1 MDFEPLESLRRNDPA
16 WRLLRADNA
25 ALVLSFVGRVFVED
39 NVRSISATELIG
51 RLDDELH
58 ALNERLGE
66 QTFPKSAKQYLD
78 DWSAPERGWLRKF
91 YPPDSDE
98 VHFDATPAAEKAL
111 SWAESLR
118 HRPFVGT
125 ESRLNT
131 VFDLLRQ
138 MVFGAETDPH
148 ARLEDLHRRRAV
160 LDEEIQ
166 RVERGD
172 FAVLDDSAQRD
183 RYQQF
188 SATARELLADFRE
201 VEANFR
207 NLDRGLRE
215 QIAGWD
221 GGKGEL
227 LDEVVGSRSS
237 IAKSDQG
244 RSFQAFYD
252 LLLSH
257 ERQEEL
263 NELLEKVAELE
274 AVEDSDVRMRYI
286 HHDWLD
292 AAERTQSTIRLLSEQ
307 LRRFLDD
314 QTWLENRR
322 VMDVLRS
329 IEASALKLRE
339 QRDPPVTAELD
350 GTAPTVALPMERPLY
365 TPREKVPLTSTDITE
380 GVTDSDASALFEQ
393 VHVDREVLS
402 ETVRSLLRGRDQ
414 IGLGELLR
422 HHPLEQGLAE
432 LVGYFS
438 LKDPTFEVIFDETV
452 QEDAHWTDEEGTPR
466 RAAIPQI
473 TFARRS
479 QIVGD
484 DN

>member
-1 MDFEPLESLRRNDPA
+1 MDFEQLESLRRNDPA

-25 ALVLSFVGRVFVED
+25 ALMLSFMGRVFVED
-39 NVRSISATELIG
+39 NVRSISAAELIG
-51 RLDDELH
+51 RLDDELY

-66 QTFPKSAKQYLD
+66 QAFPKSAKQYLD

-148 ARLEDLHRRRAV
+148 ARLEDLHRRRAA

-166 RVERGD
+166 QVERGD

-207 NLDRGLRE
+207 DLDRGLRE
-215 QIAGWD
+215 QIAGWE

-237 IAKSDQG
+237 IAESDQG

-274 AVEDSDVRMRYI
+274 AVEDSDARMRYI

-292 AAERTQSTIRLLSEQ
+292 AAERTQSTVRLLSEQ

-329 IEASALKLRE
+329 IEAAALKLRE
-339 QRDPPVTAELD
+339 QRGPAVTTELD

-365 TPREKVPLTSTDITE
+365 APREKAALTSTDITE
-380 GVTDSDASALFEQ
+380 GDADSDASVLFEQ
-393 VHVDREVLS
+393 VHVDREVLGDA
-402 ETVRSLLRGRDQ
+402 VRARLRGRDQ
-414 IGLGELLR
+414 VGLGELLR
-422 HHPLEQGLAE
+422 HRPLEQGLAE

-438 LKDPTFEVIFDETV
+438 LSDPTFEVVFDEAV
-452 QEDAHWTDEEGTPR
+452 REEVHWTDETGAPR
-466 RAAIPQI
+466 RAAIPQV
-473 TFARRS
+473 TFTRNRTVVEDS
-479 QIVGD
+479 
-484 DN
+484 